1 MTKSL
6 FAYRKFNALFIVLF
20 LSWSLTHIWIVHD
33 VFKFSWLTSIWDSII
48 YNSMLAACAVLIS
61 LVLLFY
67 KPLAKSIWTSLLMIL
82 VITYIWVDKSP
93 LLLSFVTISEKNYLE
108 FIDQSFLLRFIFG
121 LMINSSVLGVSW
133 FWYGI
138 EEQREQLKRQQKIE
152 DLAKEAELLSLRQ
165 KLQPHFLFNSLNS
178 ISALVVAKPELART
192 MIHQLSDFLRSTL
205 RQEENK
211 KISVVEEIKQLELY
225 LAIEKV
231 RFGHRLNTLI
241 SVEEELNA
249 QVPSMILQ
257 PVVENAIKF
266 GLYDT
271 VGTVDINI
279 KVKML
284 NNMVNIEVSN
294 PFDPQTRNANDKG
307 TGFGL
312 NSIQRRLY
320 LLYARNDLL
329 ITKEENGL
337 FITTINIPQ

>member
-1 MTKSL
+1 MAKSL
-6 FAYRKFNALFIVLF
+6 FAYRKFNALFVVLF
-20 LSWSLTHIWIVHD
+20 ISWCLTHIWIVHTI
-33 VFKFSWLTSIWDSII
+33 FKVSWLTSIWDSIV
-48 YNSMLAACAVLIS
+48 YNTTLAASTVLIS
-61 LVLLFY
+61 LVLLYY
-67 KPLAKSIWTSLLMIL
+67 KPVAKSIWISMVMVIT
-82 VITYIWVDKSP
+82 ITYIWATNSP
-93 LLLSFVTISEKNYLE
+93 FLLSFFSIGEKDY
-108 FIDQSFLLRFIFG
+108 FDFVDQSFSVRFIFG
-121 LMINSSVLGVSW
+121 LMINSSALGVSW

-138 EEQREQLKRQQKIE
+138 EEQREQLNRTKKIE

-178 ISALVVAKPELART
+178 ISALVVVKPEQART

-211 KISVVEEIKQLELY
+211 KISIEEEIKQLELY

-231 RFGHRLNTLI
+231 RFGHRLNTKINIDANL
-241 SVEEELNA
+241 SA
-249 QVPSMILQ
+249 QVPAMILQ

-279 KVKML
+279 DVSNK
-284 NNMVNIEVSN
+284 NNLLSLEVSN
-294 PFDPQTRNANDKG
+294 PYDPETRSANDKG

-329 ITKEENGL
+329 QTKEEKGI
-337 FITTINIPQ
+337 FITKINIPQ

>member
-6 FAYRKFNALFIVLF
+6 FAYRKFNAVFIVLF

-33 VFKFSWLTSIWDSII
+33 VFKFSWLTSIWDSLI
-48 YNSMLAACAVLIS
+48 YNTLLAACAAIIS

-82 VITYIWVDKSP
+82 VITYLWVDKSP
-93 LLLSFVTISEKNYLE
+93 LLLSFFTISEKNYLD
-108 FIDQSFLLRFIFG
+108 FIDQSFLVRFIFG
-121 LMINSSVLGVSW
+121 LMINSAVLGVSW

-211 KISVVEEIKQLELY
+211 KISVLDEVKQLDLY

-241 SVEEELNA
+241 EIEEGLIA
-249 QVPSMILQ
+249 QVPAMILQ

>member
-1 MTKSL
+1 MSKSL

-20 LSWSLTHIWIVHD
+20 LSWTITHIWIVHN

-48 YNSMLAACAVLIS
+48 YNTILAGCAIIIS

-67 KPLAKSIWTSLLMIL
+67 KPVAKSIWISLLMVL
-82 VITYIWVDKSP
+82 VITYIWVEKSP
-93 LLLSFVTISEKNYLE
+93 FFLSFVNISENNYLE
-108 FIDQSFLLRFIFG
+108 FINQSFSVRFIFG

-138 EEQREQLKRQQKIE
+138 EEQQEQTKRRQKLE

-178 ISALVVAKPELART
+178 ISALVVVKPEQART

-211 KISVVEEIKQLELY
+211 KFSIIEEMDQLDLY

-231 RFGHRLNTLI
+231 RFGHRLNTKI
-241 SVEEELNA
+241 EIDKNIDA
-249 QVPSMILQ
+249 QVPAMILQ

-271 VGTVDINI
+271 TGTVDINI
-279 KVKML
+279 KVTHTNK
-284 NNMVNIEVSN
+284 VVTIEVSN
-294 PFDPQTRNANDKG
+294 PYDPSTRFANDKG

-329 ITKEENGL
+329 QIKEEENL
-337 FITTINIPQ
+337 FITKISIPQ